1 MNVQQSKFRL
11 SRWAGATLALG
22 LLLSGL
28 GAWGLALV
36 NEQQARMALEREAE
50 LLAEAVTRRVELY
63 QYGLRGVR
71 GALLTAGEAHIDRE
85 LFRRYS
91 LTRDI
96 DREFPGARGFG
107 FIRRVAA
114 ADEAGFL
121 RQARADGQPEFRIQQ
136 LTPHD
141 GERYVIQ
148 YIEPVARNGQ
158 ALGLDI
164 ASEANRREAARAA
177 LETGQVRLTGPITL
191 VQASGLRQQSFLILM
206 PIYRSGITPPP
217 GPQRELEGFGWSYA
231 PLLTGEVLA
240 GLPIDNAAIHL
251 ELSDVTGDGAAVPF
265 FVNGAAAP
273 AQRLFGHMLR
283 REIYGRHWQMAFSA
297 LPLFVQRLHQ
307 PSPRILFLAGSLVSL
322 LLAALVNASA
332 LGRQRRHREAATQA
346 RLAAIVGN
354 SADGIIGVGLDG
366 VISDWNRGA
375 EALFGY
381 REEQAVG
388 RRVVDLLVP
397 PSKENEELDIL
408 ARIARKEQV
417 VSFDTVRRHQDG
429 HLLDVAV
436 TVSPILG
443 PDGGV
448 VGASKTVRDI
458 SAKKAAEARIR
469 ELNTGLE
476 HQIAE
481 RTAELR
487 RLNVLLGSVLQA
499 ASEVSIITLDR
510 DGIISGFNLGAER
523 MLGYR
528 ADEVVGKASPTLLH
542 SERELLARGQELGE
556 EGFRVLVARAEQE
569 GAETREWTYLRKD
582 GSPLSVTLSVTVLR
596 DEAGAI
602 NGYLGIAVDVT
613 EWRNAEREMAAA
625 HDQLQMAADVARLGI
640 WRWNLADDSLQWNE
654 RMCELYGQPLALRD
668 GGLVYEHWRSRLHPE
683 DLERTEASLRAA
695 VEGRG
700 NYDVIFRVV
709 LPDGGIRFIQAG
721 AQVERDADG
730 NPLQVTGINI
740 DITSD
745 QQLQARLREAKEQ
758 ADAASAAKSSFL
770 ANMSHEI
777 RTPMNAV
784 LGMLQLARQTD
795 LNERQRDYLDKA
807 SSAATS
813 LLGLLNDILDYSKI
827 EAGKLVLEMLPF
839 ELEPLM
845 QDLAVVLSGNQGD
858 KDVEVIFDIDP
869 ELPSAVVGDRLRLQ
883 QILINLA
890 GNALKFTAR
899 GHVLVSLRRLA
910 HDAHLVR
917 LRVLVA
923 DTGIGISAEQQQRIF
938 EGFTQAEASTSRR
951 FGGTGLGLF
960 ICKRLVD
967 LMGGELRVESAPG
980 SGSRFWFDL
989 DLDVAHDQPLRAA
1002 CPGAGEP
1009 LRLLVADD
1017 NLVAGE
1023 LLERTVGALGW
1034 RADCVGSGSE
1044 AVARVQAAMAE
1055 GRRYDVV
1062 LMDWRMPDLDGLSA
1076 AQLIRQLQGDLPPP
1090 MVIMI
1095 TAYGREVLAD
1105 ARDHSAPPFVDFLTK
1120 PVTPKQLADSVLHAL
1135 HGEQGAPANPPPR
1148 PVERT
1153 QRLRGVRLLVVED
1166 NALNRQVAAELLSSE
1181 GARVALADG
1190 GLAGVQQVLEASVP
1204 FDAVLMDMQMPDID
1218 GLEATRRIRADG
1230 RFAGLP
1236 ILAMTANASL
1246 ADREACLAAGM
1257 NDHVAKPID
1266 KERLVLCLLGHLG
1279 RSGARG
1285 APATAADAGE
1295 LVEARGDIVG
1305 RFGGSLEL
1313 IVQVLRRFVPD
1324 MQDLFAQLER
1334 QLGEGDVQG
1343 SAATLHTIKGSAST
1357 VGASALAGRAS
1368 ELEQALRRADPRRGM
1383 EILAGIRLDEL
1394 RTLCDAC
1401 LLRLQA
1407 MFGDV
1412 QAESAS

>member
-273 AQRLFGHMLR
+273 AQRLFGHILR

-332 LGRQRRHREAATQA
+332 LGRLRRRREAATQA

-375 EALFGY
+375 EALF
-381 REEQAVG
+381 
-388 RRVVDLLVP
+388 
-397 PSKENEELDIL
+397 
-408 ARIARKEQV
+408 
-417 VSFDTVRRHQDG
+417 
-429 HLLDVAV
+429 
-436 TVSPILG
+436 
-443 PDGGV
+443 
-448 VGASKTVRDI
+448 
-458 SAKKAAEARIR
+458 
-469 ELNTGLE
+469 
-476 HQIAE
+476 
-481 RTAELR
+481 
-487 RLNVLLGSVLQA
+487 
-499 ASEVSIITLDR
+499 
-510 DGIISGFNLGAER
+510 
-523 MLGYR
+523 GYR

-625 HDQLQMAADVARLGI
+625 RDQLQMAADVARLGI

-1279 RSGARG
+1279 RSGDRG
-1285 APATAADAGE
+1285 APATTADAGE

>member
-1 MNVQQSKFRL
+1 MDL
-11 SRWAGATLALG
+11 S
-22 LLLSGL
+22 
-28 GAWGLALV
+28 
-36 NEQQARMALEREAE
+36 
-50 LLAEAVTRRVELY
+50 
-63 QYGLRGVR
+63 
-71 GALLTAGEAHIDRE
+71 
-85 LFRRYS
+85 
-91 LTRDI
+91 
-96 DREFPGARGFG
+96 
-107 FIRRVAA
+107 
-114 ADEAGFL
+114 
-121 RQARADGQPEFRIQQ
+121 
-136 LTPHD
+136 
-141 GERYVIQ
+141 
-148 YIEPVARNGQ
+148 
-158 ALGLDI
+158 
-164 ASEANRREAARAA
+164 
-177 LETGQVRLTGPITL
+177 
-191 VQASGLRQQSFLILM
+191 
-206 PIYRSGITPPP
+206 
-217 GPQRELEGFGWSYA
+217 
-231 PLLTGEVLA
+231 
-240 GLPIDNAAIHL
+240 
-251 ELSDVTGDGAAVPF
+251 
-265 FVNGAAAP
+265 
-273 AQRLFGHMLR
+273 AQ
-283 REIYGRHWQMAFSA
+283 
-297 LPLFVQRLHQ
+297 
-307 PSPRILFLAGSLVSL
+307 
-322 LLAALVNASA
+322 
-332 LGRQRRHREAATQA
+332 
-346 RLAAIVGN
+346 
-354 SADGIIGVGLDG
+354 
-366 VISDWNRGA
+366 
-375 EALFGY
+375 
-381 REEQAVG
+381 
-388 RRVVDLLVP
+388 
-397 PSKENEELDIL
+397 
-408 ARIARKEQV
+408 
-417 VSFDTVRRHQDG
+417 
-429 HLLDVAV
+429 
-436 TVSPILG
+436 
-443 PDGGV
+443 
-448 VGASKTVRDI
+448 
-458 SAKKAAEARIR
+458 
-469 ELNTGLE
+469 
-476 HQIAE
+476 
-481 RTAELR
+481 
-487 RLNVLLGSVLQA
+487 
-499 ASEVSIITLDR
+499 
-510 DGIISGFNLGAER
+510 
-523 MLGYR
+523 
-528 ADEVVGKASPTLLH
+528 
-542 SERELLARGQELGE
+542 
-556 EGFRVLVARAEQE
+556 
-569 GAETREWTYLRKD
+569 D

-625 HDQLQMAADVARLGI
+625 RDQLQMAADVARLGI

-989 DLDVAHDQPLRAA
+989 DLDVAHDQPLRARPA
-1002 CPGAGEP
+1002 PGRRTAAAAGGGRQP
-1009 LRLLVADD
+1009 GGRRA
-1017 NLVAGE
+1017 A
-1023 LLERTVGALGW
+1023 RTHGRRLGW

-1105 ARDHSAPPFVDFLTK
+1105 ARDHSAPPFVDFSH
-1120 PVTPKQLADSVLHAL
+1120 QAGHAQATGRL
-1135 HGEQGAPANPPPR
+1135 GAACPAR
-1148 PVERT
+1148 
-1153 QRLRGVRLLVVED
+1153 
-1166 NALNRQVAAELLSSE
+1166 
-1181 GARVALADG
+1181 
-1190 GLAGVQQVLEASVP
+1190 
-1204 FDAVLMDMQMPDID
+1204 
-1218 GLEATRRIRADG
+1218 
-1230 RFAGLP
+1230 
-1236 ILAMTANASL
+1236 
-1246 ADREACLAAGM
+1246 
-1257 NDHVAKPID
+1257 
-1266 KERLVLCLLGHLG
+1266 
-1279 RSGARG
+1279 
-1285 APATAADAGE
+1285 
-1295 LVEARGDIVG
+1295 
-1305 RFGGSLEL
+1305 
-1313 IVQVLRRFVPD
+1313 
-1324 MQDLFAQLER
+1324 
-1334 QLGEGDVQG
+1334 
-1343 SAATLHTIKGSAST
+1343 
-1357 VGASALAGRAS
+1357 
-1368 ELEQALRRADPRRGM
+1368 
-1383 EILAGIRLDEL
+1383 
-1394 RTLCDAC
+1394 
-1401 LLRLQA
+1401 
-1407 MFGDV
+1407 
-1412 QAESAS
+1412 

>member
-1 MNVQQSKFRL
+1 M
-11 SRWAGATLALG
+11 
-22 LLLSGL
+22 
-28 GAWGLALV
+28 
-36 NEQQARMALEREAE
+36 
-50 LLAEAVTRRVELY
+50 
-63 QYGLRGVR
+63 
-71 GALLTAGEAHIDRE
+71 
-85 LFRRYS
+85 
-91 LTRDI
+91 
-96 DREFPGARGFG
+96 
-107 FIRRVAA
+107 
-114 ADEAGFL
+114 
-121 RQARADGQPEFRIQQ
+121 
-136 LTPHD
+136 
-141 GERYVIQ
+141 
-148 YIEPVARNGQ
+148 
-158 ALGLDI
+158 
-164 ASEANRREAARAA
+164 
-177 LETGQVRLTGPITL
+177 
-191 VQASGLRQQSFLILM
+191 
-206 PIYRSGITPPP
+206 
-217 GPQRELEGFGWSYA
+217 
-231 PLLTGEVLA
+231 
-240 GLPIDNAAIHL
+240 
-251 ELSDVTGDGAAVPF
+251 
-265 FVNGAAAP
+265 
-273 AQRLFGHMLR
+273 
-283 REIYGRHWQMAFSA
+283 
-297 LPLFVQRLHQ
+297 
-307 PSPRILFLAGSLVSL
+307 
-322 LLAALVNASA
+322 
-332 LGRQRRHREAATQA
+332 
-346 RLAAIVGN
+346 
-354 SADGIIGVGLDG
+354 
-366 VISDWNRGA
+366 
-375 EALFGY
+375 
-381 REEQAVG
+381 
-388 RRVVDLLVP
+388 
-397 PSKENEELDIL
+397 
-408 ARIARKEQV
+408 
-417 VSFDTVRRHQDG
+417 
-429 HLLDVAV
+429 
-436 TVSPILG
+436 
-443 PDGGV
+443 
-448 VGASKTVRDI
+448 
-458 SAKKAAEARIR
+458 
-469 ELNTGLE
+469 
-476 HQIAE
+476 
-481 RTAELR
+481 
-487 RLNVLLGSVLQA
+487 
-499 ASEVSIITLDR
+499 SIITLDR

-625 HDQLQMAADVARLGI
+625 RDQLQMAADVARLGI

-668 GGLVYEHWRSRLHPE
+668 GGLVYEHWRSRLHSE

-917 LRVLVA
+917 LRV
-923 DTGIGISAEQQQRIF
+923 
-938 EGFTQAEASTSRR
+938 
-951 FGGTGLGLF
+951 
-960 ICKRLVD
+960 
-967 LMGGELRVESAPG
+967 
-980 SGSRFWFDL
+980 
-989 DLDVAHDQPLRAA
+989 
-1002 CPGAGEP
+1002 
-1009 LRLLVADD
+1009 LVADD

-1368 ELEQALRRADPRRGM
+1368 ELEQALRRADPLRGM

>member
-1 MNVQQSKFRL
+1 MA
-11 SRWAGATLALG
+11 SRWRCATA
-22 LLLSGL
+22 
-28 GAWGLALV
+28 AW
-36 NEQQARMALEREAE
+36 
-50 LLAEAVTRRVELY
+50 
-63 QYGLRGVR
+63 
-71 GALLTAGEAHIDRE
+71 
-85 LFRRYS
+85 S
-91 LTRDI
+91 
-96 DREFPGARGFG
+96 
-107 FIRRVAA
+107 
-114 ADEAGFL
+114 
-121 RQARADGQPEFRIQQ
+121 
-136 LTPHD
+136 
-141 GERYVIQ
+141 
-148 YIEPVARNGQ
+148 
-158 ALGLDI
+158 
-164 ASEANRREAARAA
+164 
-177 LETGQVRLTGPITL
+177 
-191 VQASGLRQQSFLILM
+191 
-206 PIYRSGITPPP
+206 
-217 GPQRELEGFGWSYA
+217 
-231 PLLTGEVLA
+231 
-240 GLPIDNAAIHL
+240 
-251 ELSDVTGDGAAVPF
+251 
-265 FVNGAAAP
+265 
-273 AQRLFGHMLR
+273 
-283 REIYGRHWQMAFSA
+283 
-297 LPLFVQRLHQ
+297 
-307 PSPRILFLAGSLVSL
+307 
-322 LLAALVNASA
+322 
-332 LGRQRRHREAATQA
+332 
-346 RLAAIVGN
+346 
-354 SADGIIGVGLDG
+354 
-366 VISDWNRGA
+366 
-375 EALFGY
+375 
-381 REEQAVG
+381 
-388 RRVVDLLVP
+388 
-397 PSKENEELDIL
+397 
-408 ARIARKEQV
+408 
-417 VSFDTVRRHQDG
+417 
-429 HLLDVAV
+429 
-436 TVSPILG
+436 
-443 PDGGV
+443 
-448 VGASKTVRDI
+448 
-458 SAKKAAEARIR
+458 
-469 ELNTGLE
+469 
-476 HQIAE
+476 
-481 RTAELR
+481 
-487 RLNVLLGSVLQA
+487 
-499 ASEVSIITLDR
+499 
-510 DGIISGFNLGAER
+510 
-523 MLGYR
+523 
-528 ADEVVGKASPTLLH
+528 
-542 SERELLARGQELGE
+542 
-556 EGFRVLVARAEQE
+556 
-569 GAETREWTYLRKD
+569 
-582 GSPLSVTLSVTVLR
+582 
-596 DEAGAI
+596 
-602 NGYLGIAVDVT
+602 
-613 EWRNAEREMAAA
+613 
-625 HDQLQMAADVARLGI
+625 
-640 WRWNLADDSLQWNE
+640 
-654 RMCELYGQPLALRD
+654 
-668 GGLVYEHWRSRLHPE
+668 EHWRSRLHPE

-1181 GARVALADG
+1181 GARWPSPT
-1190 GLAGVQQVLEASVP
+1190 AGW
-1204 FDAVLMDMQMPDID
+1204 
-1218 GLEATRRIRADG
+1218 RAFS
-1230 RFAGLP
+1230 R
-1236 ILAMTANASL
+1236 
-1246 ADREACLAAGM
+1246 CW
-1257 NDHVAKPID
+1257 
-1266 KERLVLCLLGHLG
+1266 
-1279 RSGARG
+1279 
-1285 APATAADAGE
+1285 
-1295 LVEARGDIVG
+1295 
-1305 RFGGSLEL
+1305 
-1313 IVQVLRRFVPD
+1313 
-1324 MQDLFAQLER
+1324 
-1334 QLGEGDVQG
+1334 
-1343 SAATLHTIKGSAST
+1343 
-1357 VGASALAGRAS
+1357 
-1368 ELEQALRRADPRRGM
+1368 RRACRSTR
-1383 EILAGIRLDEL
+1383 
-1394 RTLCDAC
+1394 C
-1401 LLRLQA
+1401 
-1407 MFGDV
+1407 
-1412 QAESAS
+1412 

>member
-625 HDQLQMAADVARLGI
+625 RDQLQMAADVARLGI

-1023 LLERTVGALGW
+1023 LLE
-1034 RADCVGSGSE
+1034 
-1044 AVARVQAAMAE
+1044 
-1055 GRRYDVV
+1055 
-1062 LMDWRMPDLDGLSA
+1062 LS
-1076 AQLIRQLQGDLPPP
+1076 LIH
-1090 MVIMI
+1090 I
-1095 TAYGREVLAD
+1095 
-1105 ARDHSAPPFVDFLTK
+1105 
-1120 PVTPKQLADSVLHAL
+1120 
-1135 HGEQGAPANPPPR
+1135 
-1148 PVERT
+1148 
-1153 QRLRGVRLLVVED
+1153 
-1166 NALNRQVAAELLSSE
+1166 
-1181 GARVALADG
+1181 
-1190 GLAGVQQVLEASVP
+1190 
-1204 FDAVLMDMQMPDID
+1204 
-1218 GLEATRRIRADG
+1218 
-1230 RFAGLP
+1230 
-1236 ILAMTANASL
+1236 
-1246 ADREACLAAGM
+1246 
-1257 NDHVAKPID
+1257 
-1266 KERLVLCLLGHLG
+1266 
-1279 RSGARG
+1279 
-1285 APATAADAGE
+1285 
-1295 LVEARGDIVG
+1295 
-1305 RFGGSLEL
+1305 
-1313 IVQVLRRFVPD
+1313 
-1324 MQDLFAQLER
+1324 
-1334 QLGEGDVQG
+1334 
-1343 SAATLHTIKGSAST
+1343 
-1357 VGASALAGRAS
+1357 
-1368 ELEQALRRADPRRGM
+1368 
-1383 EILAGIRLDEL
+1383 
-1394 RTLCDAC
+1394 
-1401 LLRLQA
+1401 
-1407 MFGDV
+1407 
-1412 QAESAS
+1412 